1 MKLIL
6 SLLLPFIFAF
16 HIVPDD
22 GGGSDLEPEA
32 QPEAEPNPA
41 DGEPETAADA
51 VLEDLGLDEA
61 APAAE
66 EKQEGEPEA
75 AGSQEAPAD
84 KGRVELTDE
93 DLAPLNSRNVA
104 TNERFHKL
112 TEGFKQERQEKEAA
126 QSQAKQYEQS
136 FDSLRSLGF
145 SDENAAHDLV
155 EFSTYRHALY
165 TGDAD
170 AFNQIIANQVKQF
183 EAIHGKRVAITASAL
198 DDYPDLKQKVDDL
211 DMDEADAL
219 AVARARNLQNRAERG
234 RADQDAVARNTEQVQ
249 VQIDQA
255 TDDIYSLEAN
265 WRKTDPDYAEV
276 IQHIDLAAIGQKYPP
291 AMWAQT
297 LQLQYANIKKAMVS
311 TVSSRSTERPLRG
324 SGHQSGKPAPAS
336 AAEAVLQDLEL
347 A

>member
-1 MKLIL
+1 MKLIP

-32 QPEAEPNPA
+32 QPEAEPNP

-61 APAAE
+61 APEVKE
-66 EKQEGEPEA
+66 EKQEGEPEKQE
-75 AGSQEAPAD
+75 SQEPAAE
-84 KGRVELTDE
+84 KGKVELTDE

-126 QSQAKQYEQS
+126 QAQAKQYEQS
-136 FDSLRSLGF
+136 FESLKSLGF

-165 TGDAD
+165 TGDAE

-183 EAIHGKRVAITASAL
+183 EAIHGKRVSITASAL

-219 AVARARNLQNRAERG
+219 AVARARNIQNRAERG
-234 RADQDAVARNTEQVQ
+234 RADQDAVAKNAEQMEA
-249 VQIDQA
+249 QINQA
-255 TDDIYSLEAN
+255 KDDIRSLEAN
-265 WRKTDPDYAEV
+265 WRKTDPDYEAV
-276 IQHIDLAAIGQKYPP
+276 IEHIDLAAIGQGFPP

-311 TVSSRSTERPLRG
+311 TASTRSTERPLRG